1 MLNSKIS
8 NFLSL
13 PELEFTKESNQYK
26 NTLRFHCKKTS
37 SAEVC
42 PKCATLST
50 TLYDKREVSIKD
62 TPIRDKMVYLKITKR
77 RFFCKTCKKP
87 FTEPVQG
94 IIKGYR
100 STVRFRKHVL
110 WCATNFADLKRV
122 QDKCRC
128 SSWLVYTAYYQ
139 HAELE
144 VKKLQNPWGKTI
156 GIDEHSFI
164 RNKKYGYKEFASVFV
179 DYNRS
184 RIREVVYG
192 RYGAD
197 YWADKNLRSIP
208 GRENVKN
215 VICDF
220 SPSMRSFAK
229 SFFPNAI
236 IIADKFHL
244 IRLANHA
251 VNMKRLELMK
261 DPKSYIQKSRKNPL
275 RKLLLK
281 NGKRLHFHEQR
292 SLMYVFDRHREL
304 EAYYRV
310 KEMIHNLYQIRGI
323 KRASK
328 ALTRITDFIASLK
341 MDGLKSLRRTLMDWR
356 QEILNYFKRRVT
368 NGKTEGFNRKAKL
381 IQRAAYGFKKFENYR
396 LKLIYLSR

>member
-37 SAEVC
+37 SAGVC

-77 RFFCKTCKKP
+77 RFFCKNCKKP